1 MDWPSHFDKPQKCLP
16 KFYIWFWRY
25 LEKKIC
31 ILPDL
36 SRFLPHWQTWFIA
49 SVGRDFIQWRILY
62 VTHPKPYEV
71 LGDLFVVNIFV
82 IKQNILITF
91 SPLLRIVSS
100 SEKGTSKFICKFAKE
115 ILWVFGLILRKLCSK
130 SKWTF
135 SYAALRNLAYW
146 RQKIMWIFSKKEP
159 LISNCRVLLS

>member
-1 MDWPSHFDKPQKCLP
+1 MNPICQICMDKFFGPYYEIFWWTDLAILTSHRNVYQNFIFNFEDIWKR
-16 KFYIWFWRY
+16 KFVSYQTLIAFFHTGK
-25 LEKKIC
+25 LG
-31 ILPDL
+31 L
-36 SRFLPHWQTWFIA
+36 SWVLVETSYSDGF
-49 SVGRDFIQWRILY
+49 Y
-62 VTHPKPYEV
+62 VTRPKPYEV

-146 RQKIMWIFSKKEP
+146 R
-159 LISNCRVLLS
+159 